1 VPSPRSTV
9 ILVLSLALLSGFAVA
24 TAAASPGSDDPTAS
38 AAATCRLSSSK
49 QRSLGPTYVTALS
62 VSGTSCA
69 TGERVV
75 RAYYRCR
82 VRNGGR
88 RGRCTSRVLG
98 YRCTETRESISTQ
111 FDARVRCRYGARR
124 VNHSYTQFT

>member
-1 VPSPRSTV
+1 VSRLRLS
-9 ILVLSLALLSGFAVA
+9 ILVALSLLAFSA
-24 TAAASPGSDDPTAS
+24 TAAASSGSDDGPTAS
-38 AAATCRLSSSK
+38 AAARCSLSARE
-49 QRSLGPTYVTALS
+49 QRNLGPTYVTALS

-82 VRNGGR
+82 IRHGGR

-98 YRCTETRESISTQ
+98 YRCTETRTSIATQ
-111 FDARVRCRYGARR
+111 FDARVRCRNGGAR

>member
-9 ILVLSLALLSGFAVA
+9 ILVLSLALLGVFAVA
-24 TAAASPGSDDPTAS
+24 TAAASPGSDDPIAS
-38 AAATCRLSSSK
+38 AAARCSLSSSK

-88 RGRCTSRVLG
+88 RGRCSSRVLG

-111 FDARVRCRYGARR
+111 FDARVRCRNGSAR

>member
-1 VPSPRSTV
+1 MPSPRSTV
-9 ILVLSLALLSGFAVA
+9 ILVLSLAMLSAFAVA
-24 TAAASPGSDDPTAS
+24 TAAASPGADDPTAS

-75 RAYYRCR
+75 KAYYRCR

-88 RGRCTSRVLG
+88 RAPYRQRTRASNCVEMDSRVSVQ
-98 YRCTETRESISTQ
+98 R
-111 FDARVRCRYGARR
+111 
-124 VNHSYTQFT
+124 